1 MAHRHRWHRHL
12 ACVRLTG
19 WKPVAPWL
27 VAVLL
32 SMAAHAIAADEL
44 APFLGAHRAAQAL
57 GEQKKWAEAA
67 NAYGT
72 FAGGQPQDVCAPL
85 AWALQGLLLRRELN
99 QPAPAREAFLRAA
112 KAPAT
117 PFGQEI
123 RTIALGWAARIQ
135 MEQLAAP
142 LRRYWVDHVEYPEKL
157 EALAEGKLVPP
168 EALVDPWGKPFVYS
182 TQSLSELAGKKP
194 KKAADL
200 PRQGYTLQCTQI
212 PGDSRQIGQF
222 LKETV
227 EFPKRFELKGIGGVR
242 PLVALITFEDKVKKT
257 ANVAEGEK
265 AGSARL
271 VKLTPQGAVL
281 IEGGAVAV
289 LAR

>member
-1 MAHRHRWHRHL
+1 MVDRHRRQRL
-12 ACVRLTG
+12 PACVRLSG
-19 WKPVAPWL
+19 WKLVPLWLAVA
-27 VAVLL
+27 LL
-32 SMAAHAIAADEL
+32 SMAAAATAGDDL

-57 GEQKKWAEAA
+57 AEQKKWAEAA
-67 NAYGT
+67 NAYGA
-72 FAGGQPQDVCAPL
+72 FAAGQPQDACAPL
-85 AWALQGLLLRRELN
+85 AWALQGILLRRELN
-99 QPAPAREAFLRAA
+99 QPAQAREAFLRAA

-123 RTIALGWAARIQ
+123 RTLALGWAARLQ

-157 EALAEGKLVPP
+157 EALAESKLVPP

-182 TQSLSELAGKKP
+182 TLNLSDLAGRKP

-200 PRQGYTLQCTQI
+200 PRQGYTLRCALI

-289 LAR
+289 LSR